1 VKFLRHLA
9 AVTLVVAVVVVIGLA
24 WNHFAASSLAGGLR
38 VPNRLEVIPRP
49 RVVRLRA
56 MNLGLSSMLNPA
68 NLPALRHTAVIE
80 AGVIAAV
87 VIIDVNRRI
96 SRRVRRAGQLARSR
110 SRDHDGTAQDPDA
123 LSVDH

>member
-1 VKFLRHLA
+1 
-9 AVTLVVAVVVVIGLA
+9 VTLVVAVVVVIGLA

-56 MNLGLSSMLNPA
+56 MNLGLSSILNPA
-68 NLPALRHTAVIE
+68 NLPALRHTVVIE

-96 SRRVRRAGQLARSR
+96 SRRVRRAEQLARSR
-110 SRDHDGTAQDPDA
+110 SRDDDGTAQDPDA